1 MIRDM
6 IAADHLPDYE
16 MSEEGGDLIRFTT
29 RGSVLEDGPQ
39 LPPLS
44 GDALEAARALAPG
57 MDVYVMEAEWRD
69 FWVRSGKPRLRSSDA
84 AFVGFVKAWDR
95 G

>member
-1 MIRDM
+1 
-6 IAADHLPDYE
+6 
-16 MSEEGGDLIRFTT
+16 
-29 RGSVLEDGPQ
+29 VLEDGLQ

-44 GDALEAARALAPG
+44 SDALEAARALVPG
-57 MDVYVMEAEWRD
+57 MDVYVLEAEWRD
-69 FWVRSGKPRLRSSDA
+69 FWARSCKPRLRSADA